1 MDMAYPAEVE
11 EFRTEVRKV
20 LADELPAGWRGIGA
34 IATDEEAGDFV
45 LRWREVLHRRGL
57 LGITWPVEY
66 GGRGLSQLHQVVLV
80 EELTRAGLPFG
91 RQPLE
96 ATGLKMLGNTL
107 LRWGTDEQKARYL
120 PGLLS
125 GQIRFCQGFSEP
137 SAGSD
142 LASVRTRAR
151 LVKGEGPGGTG
162 GGSPPCAEGA
172 GGEWVVNG
180 QKIWTSGAMHCTHI
194 FVLARTDP
202 DAPKHRGLSFLLVPL
217 GQPGV
222 QVRPIRHMAGCREFC
237 EVFFTDARTGAGEV
251 VGAVNGGWAVARTL
265 LTLERGEEAAT
276 NPILFRA
283 EFERL
288 AELARRTGAI
298 KDPVIRQRLAAAYA
312 RVEVMRYIGY
322 RILTDVLEGKQMSTA
337 ASVSKLYWSEYH
349 RQVTQLAL
357 DIEGL
362 AGLIPVGRGPSRASR
377 ADDPGSDP
385 ASSNAWWQV
394 SLNAR
399 AGTIYAG
406 TSEVQRNII
415 AEQVLGLPR

>member
-125 GQIRFCQGFSEP
+125 GRIRFCQGFSEP

-162 GGSPPCAEGA
+162 GGSPPRAEGA

-222 QVRPIRHMAGCREFC
+222 QVRPIRHMAGGREFC

>member
-1 MDMAYPAEVE
+1 MSDQSAEDFRGRARAWLEANAPRRGPDGME
-11 EFRTEVRKV
+11 EDARGQATI
-20 LADELPAGWRGIGA
+20 ADQQAFQAKLY
-34 IATDEEAGDFV
+34 EAGFA
-45 LRWREVLHRRGL
+45 
-57 LGITWPVEY
+57 GITWPVEY

-107 LRWGTDEQKARYL
+107 LRWGTDDQKARYL

-125 GQIRFCQGFSEP
+125 GAIRFCQGFSEP

-142 LASVRTRAR
+142 LASVRTRAH
-151 LVKGEGPGGTG
+151 LENGQD
-162 GGSPPCAEGA
+162 
-172 GGEWVVNG
+172 GEWVING

-194 FVLARTDP
+194 FTLVRTDP
-202 DAPKHRGLSFLLVPL
+202 DAPKHRGLTFLLVPL
-217 GQPGV
+217 AQPGV
-222 QVRPIRHMAGCREFC
+222 EVRPIRHMAGGREFC
-237 EVFFTDARTGAGEV
+237 EVFLTDARTGAHEV
-251 VGAVNGGWAVARTL
+251 VGQVNGGWAVSKTL

-288 AELARRTGAI
+288 AELARQTGAI
-298 KDPVIRQRLAAAYA
+298 KDPVIRQRLGRAFA

-322 RILTDVLEGKQMSTA
+322 RILTDVLDGKEMSSA

-349 RQVTQLAL
+349 REVTQLAL

-362 AGLIPVGRGPSRASR
+362 AGLIPAGKGPSRSSR

>member
-1 MDMAYPAEVE
+1 MTYPAEAE
-11 EFRTEVRKV
+11 AFRTEVRKV
-20 LADELPAGWRGIGA
+20 LAEELPADWRGIGA
-34 IATDEEAGDFV
+34 IPAEAATDEFV
-45 LRWREVLHRRGL
+45 ARWRAVLHRRGL

-107 LRWGTDEQKARYL
+107 LRWGTDAQKARYL

-125 GQIRFCQGFSEP
+125 GEIRFCQGFSEP

-151 LVKGEGPGGTG
+151 LMDGDGE
-162 GGSPPCAEGA
+162 A
-172 GGEWVVNG
+172 GGEWVING
-180 QKIWTSGAMHCTHI
+180 QKIWTSGATRCTHI
-194 FVLARTDP
+194 FTLVRTDP

-217 GQPGV
+217 AQPGV
-222 QVRPIRHMAGCREFC
+222 EVRPIRHMAGGREFC
-237 EVFFTDARTGAGEV
+237 EVFFTDAKTGADEI
-251 VGAVNGGWAVARTL
+251 VGQVNGGWAVSKTL
-265 LTLERGEEAAT
+265 LVYERGEEAAT
-276 NPILFRA
+276 NPVLFRA

-298 KDPVIRQRLAAAYA
+298 KDPVLRQRLGAAFA
-312 RVEVMRYIGY
+312 RVEVMRFIGY
-322 RILTDVLEGKQMSTA
+322 RILTDVLDGKEMSAA

-349 RQVTQLAL
+349 RQATQLAL

-362 AGLIPVGRGPSRASR
+362 AGLIPAGKGPSRSSR

>member
-1 MDMAYPAEVE
+1 MTYPAEAEV
-11 EFRTEVRKV
+11 FRTEVRQI
-20 LADELPAGWRGIGA
+20 LAEELPADWRGIGA
-34 IATDEEAGDFV
+34 IESESETEDFV
-45 LRWREVLHRRGL
+45 ARWRAVLHRRGL

-66 GGRGLSQLHQVVLV
+66 GGRGLSRLHQVVLV

-107 LRWGTDEQKARYL
+107 LRWGTDDQKARYL

-125 GQIRFCQGFSEP
+125 GAIRFCQGFSEP

-142 LASVRTRAR
+142 LASVRTRAH
-151 LVKGEGPGGTG
+151 LENGQD
-162 GGSPPCAEGA
+162 
-172 GGEWVVNG
+172 GEWVING

-194 FVLARTDP
+194 FALVRTDP
-202 DAPKHRGLSFLLVPL
+202 DAPKHRGLTFLLVPL
-217 GQPGV
+217 AQPGV
-222 QVRPIRHMAGCREFC
+222 EVRPIRHMAGGREFC
-237 EVFFTDARTGAGEV
+237 EVFFTDARTGAHEV
-251 VGAVNGGWAVARTL
+251 VGQVNGGWAVSKTL

-298 KDPVIRQRLAAAYA
+298 KDPVIRQRLGQAFA
-312 RVEVMRYIGY
+312 RVEVMRFIGY
-322 RILTDVLEGKQMSTA
+322 RILTDVLEGKEMSSA

-349 RQVTQLAL
+349 REVTQLAL

-362 AGLIPVGRGPSRASR
+362 AGLIPVGKGPSRASR
-377 ADDPGSDP
+377 ADDPGTDP

-406 TSEVQRNII
+406 TSQVQRNII

>member
-1 MDMAYPAEVE
+1 MTYPAEAEV
-11 EFRTEVRKV
+11 FRTEVRKV
-20 LADELPAGWRGIGA
+20 LAEELPADWRGIGA
-34 IATDEEAGDFV
+34 IPTEAETEDFV
-45 LRWREVLHRRGL
+45 ARWRAVLHRRGL
-57 LGITWPVEY
+57 LGLTWPVEY

-125 GQIRFCQGFSEP
+125 GEIRFCQGFSEP

-151 LVKGEGPGGTG
+151 LVKGEGPGGPG
-162 GGSPPCAEGA
+162 GGSPPCGEAA
-172 GGEWVVNG
+172 GGEWVIDG
-180 QKIWTSGAMHCTHI
+180 QKIWTSGAMHCTHV
-194 FVLARTDP
+194 FTLVRTDP
-202 DAPKHRGLSFLLVPL
+202 DAPKHRGLTFLLVPL

-222 QVRPIRHMAGCREFC
+222 EVRPIRHMTGGREFC
-237 EVFFTDARTGAGEV
+237 EIFFTDARTGAGEV
-251 VGAVNGGWAVARTL
+251 VGKVNGGWAVSKTL
-265 LTLERGEEAAT
+265 LGYERGEEAAT

-298 KDPVIRQRLAAAYA
+298 NDQVLRQRLAAAFA

-322 RILTDVLEGKQMSTA
+322 RVLTDVLDGKEMSAA

-349 RQVTQLAL
+349 RQATRLAL

-362 AGLIPVGRGPSRASR
+362 AGLIPAGKGPSRASR

-385 ASSNAWWQV
+385 MSSNTWWQV
-394 SLNAR
+394 SLNAL

>member
-1 MDMAYPAEVE
+1 MTYPAEVE
-11 EFRTEVRKV
+11 EFRSEVRTI
-20 LADELPAGWRGIGA
+20 LAEELPPGWQGIGA
-34 IATDEEAGDFV
+34 ISTAGATEDFV
-45 LRWREVLHRRGL
+45 LSWRGVLHRRGL
-57 LGITWPVEY
+57 LGVTWPVEY
-66 GGRGLSQLHQVVLV
+66 GGRGLSRLHQVVLV
-80 EELTRAGLPFG
+80 EELTRAGVPFG

-96 ATGLKMLGNTL
+96 STGLKMLGNTL
-107 LRWGTDEQKARYL
+107 LHWGSGDQKAQYL

-125 GQIRFCQGFSEP
+125 GEIRFCQGFSEP

-151 LVKGEGPGGTG
+151 LDEKQ
-162 GGSPPCAEGA
+162 
-172 GGEWVVNG
+172 WIING
-180 QKIWTSGAMHCTHI
+180 QKIWTSGARACTHI

-202 DAPKHRGLSFLLVPL
+202 DAAKHRGLSFLLVPL
-217 GQPGV
+217 DQPGV
-222 QVRPIRHMAGCREFC
+222 DVRPIRHMAGGMEFC

-251 VGAVNGGWAVARTL
+251 VGPVNGGWAVARTL
-265 LTLERGEEAAT
+265 LTFERGEEAAT

-298 KDPVIRQRLAAAYA
+298 KDPVIRQRLAAAFV
-312 RVEVMRYIGY
+312 RLEVMRSIGY
-322 RILTDVLEGKQMSTA
+322 RILTDVLEGKETSAA

-362 AGLIPVGRGPSRASR
+362 AGLIPAGKGPSRALR

-415 AEQVLGLPR
+415 AEQVLGLPREPAR

>member
-1 MDMAYPAEVE
+1 MTYPAGAEV
-11 EFRTEVRKV
+11 FRTEVRKV
-20 LADELPAGWRGIGA
+20 LAEELPADWRGIGA
-34 IATDEEAGDFV
+34 IPTEAETEDFV
-45 LRWREVLHRRGL
+45 VRWRAILHRRGL

-91 RQPLE
+91 RQPIE

-125 GQIRFCQGFSEP
+125 GEIRFCQGFSEP

-142 LASVRTRAR
+142 LASVGTRAR
-151 LVKGEGPGGTG
+151 LVKGE
-162 GGSPPCAEGA
+162 A
-172 GGEWVVNG
+172 GGEWVING

-194 FVLARTDP
+194 FTLVRTDP
-202 DAPKHRGLSFLLVPL
+202 DAPKHRGLTFLLVPL
-217 GQPGV
+217 RQPGV
-222 QVRPIRHMAGCREFC
+222 EVRPIRHMAGGREFC
-237 EVFFTDARTGAGEV
+237 EIFFTDARTGAGEV
-251 VGAVNGGWAVARTL
+251 VGTVNGGWGGSKTL
-265 LTLERGEEAAT
+265 LVYERGEEAAT

-322 RILTDVLEGKQMSTA
+322 RILTDVLEGKEVSA
-337 ASVSKLYWSEYH
+337 AAAVSKLDWSEYH

-362 AGLIPVGRGPSRASR
+362 AGLIPAGKGPSRSSR

-415 AEQVLGLPR
+415 AEGVLGLPR

>member
-1 MDMAYPAEVE
+1 MTYPAEAEV
-11 EFRTEVRKV
+11 FRTEVRKV
-20 LADELPAGWRGIGA
+20 LAEELPADWRGIGA
-34 IATDEEAGDFV
+34 IPTEAETEDYV
-45 LRWREVLHRRGL
+45 ARWRAVLHRHGL

-80 EELTRAGLPFG
+80 EELTRAGLPYG

-107 LRWGTDEQKARYL
+107 LRWGTEEQKARYL

-125 GQIRFCQGFSEP
+125 GEIRFCQGFSEP

-142 LASVRTRAR
+142 LASVRARAR
-151 LVKGEGPGGTG
+151 LVKGE
-162 GGSPPCAEGA
+162 A
-172 GGEWVVNG
+172 GGEWVING

-194 FVLARTDP
+194 FTLVRTDP
-202 DAPKHRGLSFLLVPL
+202 DAPKHRGLTFLLVPL

-222 QVRPIRHMAGCREFC
+222 EVRPIRHMAGGREFC
-237 EVFFTDARTGAGEV
+237 EIFFTDARTGVGEV
-251 VGAVNGGWAVARTL
+251 VGTVNGGWAVSKTL
-265 LTLERGEEAAT
+265 LVYERGEEAAT

-298 KDPVIRQRLAAAYA
+298 KDPVIRQRLAAAFA
-312 RVEVMRYIGY
+312 RVEVMRFIGY
-322 RILTDVLEGKQMSTA
+322 RILTDVLDGEEMSA
-337 ASVSKLYWSEYH
+337 VASVSKLYWSEYH

-362 AGLIPVGRGPSRASR
+362 AGLIPTGKGPSRASR

-385 ASSNAWWQV
+385 ASSNTWWQV

>member
-1 MDMAYPAEVE
+1 MTYPAEAE
-11 EFRTEVRKV
+11 AFRTEVREV
-20 LADELPAGWRGIGA
+20 LAEELPADWRGIGA
-34 IATDEEAGDFV
+34 IPAEAATEEFV
-45 LRWREVLHRRGL
+45 ARWRAVLHRRGL
-57 LGITWPVEY
+57 LGVTWPVEY

-125 GQIRFCQGFSEP
+125 GEIRFCQGFSEP

-151 LVKGEGPGGTG
+151 LVDGDGE
-162 GGSPPCAEGA
+162 S
-172 GGEWVVNG
+172 GGEWVING
-180 QKIWTSGAMHCTHI
+180 QKIWTSGATRCTHI
-194 FVLARTDP
+194 FTLVRTDP

-217 GQPGV
+217 AQPGV
-222 QVRPIRHMAGCREFC
+222 DVRPIRHMAGGREFC
-237 EVFFTDARTGAGEV
+237 EVFFTDAKTGADEI
-251 VGAVNGGWAVARTL
+251 VGQVNGGWAVSKTL
-265 LTLERGEEAAT
+265 LVYERGEEAAT
-276 NPILFRA
+276 NPVLFRA

-298 KDPVIRQRLAAAYA
+298 KDPVLRQRLGAAFA
-312 RVEVMRYIGY
+312 RVEVMRFIGY
-322 RILTDVLEGKQMSTA
+322 RILTDVLDGKEMSAA

-349 RQVTQLAL
+349 RQATQLAL

-362 AGLIPVGRGPSRASR
+362 AGLIPAGKGPSRSSR

>member
-1 MDMAYPAEVE
+1 MTYPAEAE
-11 EFRTEVRKV
+11 AFRTEVRKV
-20 LADELPAGWRGIGA
+20 LAEELPADWRGIGA
-34 IATDEEAGDFV
+34 IPAEAATKEFV
-45 LRWREVLHRRGL
+45 ARWRAVLHRRGL

-107 LRWGTDEQKARYL
+107 LRWGTDAQKARYL

-125 GQIRFCQGFSEP
+125 GEIRFCQGFSEP

-151 LVKGEGPGGTG
+151 RVQGEGPGGTV
-162 GGSPPCAEGA
+162 GGSPPCGEEA
-172 GGEWVVNG
+172 GGEWVING
-180 QKIWTSGAMHCTHI
+180 QKIWTSAAMHSTHI
-194 FVLARTDP
+194 FTLVRTDP
-202 DAPKHRGLSFLLVPL
+202 DAPKHRGLTFLLVPL
-217 GQPGV
+217 AQPGV
-222 QVRPIRHMAGCREFC
+222 EVRPIRHMAGGREFC
-237 EVFFTDARTGAGEV
+237 EVFFTDARTGADEV
-251 VGAVNGGWAVARTL
+251 VGQVNGGWAVSKTL
-265 LTLERGEEAAT
+265 LTLERGEEAAI

-298 KDPVIRQRLAAAYA
+298 KDPVIRQRLGRAFA

-322 RILTDVLEGKQMSTA
+322 RILTDVLDGKEMSSA

-362 AGLIPVGRGPSRASR
+362 AGLIPAGKGPSRSSR

>member
-1 MDMAYPAEVE
+1 MTYPAEAEV
-11 EFRTEVRKV
+11 FRTEVRKI
-20 LADELPAGWRGIGA
+20 LAEELPAGWRGIGA
-34 IATDEEAGDFV
+34 IPTEAETEDFV
-45 LRWREVLHRRGL
+45 GRWRAVLHRRGL

-66 GGRGLSQLHQVVLV
+66 GGRGLSPLHQVVLV

-120 PGLLS
+120 PGLLA
-125 GQIRFCQGFSEP
+125 GEIRFCQGFSEP

-151 LVKGEGPGGTG
+151 LVKGEGEP
-162 GGSPPCAEGA
+162 
-172 GGEWVVNG
+172 GGEWVING
-180 QKIWTSGAMHCTHI
+180 QKVWTSGATRCTHI
-194 FVLARTDP
+194 FTLVRTDP
-202 DAPKHRGLSFLLVPL
+202 DIPKHRGLTFLLVPL

-222 QVRPIRHMAGCREFC
+222 EVRPIRHMAGGREFC
-237 EVFFTDARTGAGEV
+237 EVFFTDARTGADEV
-251 VGAVNGGWAVARTL
+251 VGQVNGGWAVSKTL
-265 LTLERGEEAAT
+265 LVYERGEEAAT

-298 KDPVIRQRLAAAYA
+298 NDPVVRQRLAVAFA
-312 RVEVMRYIGY
+312 RVEVMRYLGY
-322 RILTDVLEGKQMSTA
+322 RILTDVLDGKEMSAA

-362 AGLIPVGRGPSRASR
+362 AGLVPAGKGPSRASR

-385 ASSNAWWQV
+385 ASSNTWWQV

>member
-1 MDMAYPAEVE
+1 MAYPAEVE
-11 EFRTEVRKV
+11 EFRTKVRQV

-34 IATDEEAGDFV
+34 IATDEETEDFV
-45 LRWREVLHRRGL
+45 LRWRDVLHRRGL

-151 LVKGEGPGGTG
+151 LVKEEGEV
-162 GGSPPCAEGA
+162 

-180 QKIWTSGAMHCTHI
+180 QKIWTSGAMHCTHV

-217 GQPGV
+217 SQPGV
-222 QVRPIRHMAGCREFC
+222 AVRPIKHMAGGKEFC
-237 EVFFTDARTGAGEV
+237 EIFFADARTGADEV
-251 VGAVNGGWAVARTL
+251 VGTVNGGWAVARTL
-265 LTLERGEEAAT
+265 LTFERGEEAAT

-288 AELARRTGAI
+288 AELARRNGAI
-298 KDPVIRQRLAAAYA
+298 KDPVLRQRLAAAFA
-312 RVEVMRYIGY
+312 RVEVMRYIG
-322 RILTDVLEGKQMSTA
+322 T
-337 ASVSKLYWSEYH
+337 
-349 RQVTQLAL
+349 
-357 DIEGL
+357 
-362 AGLIPVGRGPSRASR
+362 
-377 ADDPGSDP
+377 
-385 ASSNAWWQV
+385 ASSPTC
-394 SLNAR
+394 SSKGAR
-399 AGTIYAG
+399 
-406 TSEVQRNII
+406 R
-415 AEQVLGLPR
+415 